1 MRVLGALARL
11 TAGSALLIAAMS
23 AFAPAHATLPTV
35 SSEMYFSLTMASGQ
49 NNAAVNGVVGFLPG
63 LYGDGDYKCYVTGT
77 IPSYP
82 EGEIS
87 AENITLTFTSKNATS
102 GTCPDYAKFG
112 SMLIGLNWPQ
122 SNGLQPQTEDWVLG

>member
-1 MRVLGALARL
+1 MQWKRI
-11 TAGSALLIAAMS
+11 IAAAIMGIGLS
-23 AFAPAHATLPTV
+23 TAAWATSPTV

-49 NNAAVNGVVGFLPG
+49 NNAAVNGAVGFLPG

-82 EGEIS
+82 VGEIS
-87 AENITLTFTSKNATS
+87 SENITLTFTSKNAAS